1 MDTQF
6 FQQGNYIYECKSSP
20 TKIDGYFDTSYL
32 NSSIKKLRALWKPG
46 NLPSGYRYVFPVNYI
61 DDRAKEAISNL
72 QKDYPN
78 VDIRY
83 YECDSIQRLIVSLDK
98 VSDLA
103 SLTAYLKKVR
113 GK

>member
-6 FQQGNYIYECKSSP
+6 FKQGSYVYECKSSP
-20 TKIDGYFDTSYL
+20 TKIGGNFDTSYL

-61 DDRAKEAISNL
+61 DNKAKEAISNL

-83 YECDSIQRLIVSLDK
+83 YECDNIERLILSLDK
-98 VSDLA
+98 VGDVN
-103 SLTAYLKKVR
+103 SLTAYLKEVR